1 MQNVFRLI
9 LKNSIEI
16 GLSTITLDG
25 CGSYRYN
32 LTYQSVSI
40 LLLNLKYMSTKDK
53 ILDIAESLFAQFGY
67 SAVSMSSIA
76 KEVKTTKA
84 ALYYHFTSKID
95 LLTEIIEGASISYK
109 KGLQTILDENSES
122 FEAQLRASIIFCL
135 KFSSK
140 QSNLIIFLQKIYIQN
155 KQASL
160 IIDKTKKEIIK
171 IWEKMI
177 TNVIRLHTND
187 EHFDVRL
194 TTLLVLSMVH
204 SFMDKGIM
212 DSKEKIKY
220 DYEVIADRIMS
231 FITPVEQKSI

>member
-1 MQNVFRLI
+1 
-9 LKNSIEI
+9 
-16 GLSTITLDG
+16 
-25 CGSYRYN
+25 
-32 LTYQSVSI
+32 
-40 LLLNLKYMSTKDK
+40 MS
-53 ILDIAESLFAQFGY
+53 G
-67 SAVSMSSIA
+67 IA

-95 LLTEIIEGASISYK
+95 LLTEIIEGASVSCK
-109 KGLQTILDENSES
+109 KGLQAVLDENSES

-177 TNVIRLHTND
+177 TNVIRSHTND

-204 SFMDKGIM
+204 SFMDRGIM

-220 DYEVIADRIMS
+220 DYEVIVDYIMS
-231 FITPVEQKSI
+231 FIILAE